1 MKRALQNFVTQMNHY
16 KRVTSN
22 TFKINNYNEMKIIN
36 KVIAVFVVL
45 IFCTA
50 CIEEEMIVV
59 NPDFTLTFQR
69 DGRQDASAGTPF
81 YVIPTGSGE
90 FITLFDGTD
99 GHVWGEEGAKGI
111 DFNKADSL
119 LVQYNDAGKY
129 KLTLV
134 ASSAGN
140 FGKEFSRMEKTVEV
154 NVVDNRNS
162 FTVFNIN
169 ETDGEFAPNNE
180 ILFSVPDIVTD
191 FNFVAVYGLQS
202 NLSKVFV
209 GGIEQTSSVTVNDF
223 SKPVVYTVKS
233 AQGDEKIYT
242 VKFSTFAASSEKAL
256 TRFALGV
263 GGNGEVGIINEETKE
278 INLISNYA
286 TNLASVR
293 LILQSSYGSKI
304 LINNV
309 AYSDRRNYDLAK
321 TVKAVKVVAQNNS
334 EVEYAIKTVLDSPVT
349 TFTFEGLVPAPVGV
363 IDATAKTITV
373 DVLKG
378 TDVTKLIAKWK
389 GSVGKVTIGNAT
401 QTNGVTVNNFSK
413 PLTYTF
419 YKGTTAGD
427 KYTVTVNVK

>member
-1 MKRALQNFVTQMNHY
+1 
-16 KRVTSN
+16 
-22 TFKINNYNEMKIIN
+22 MKIID
-36 KVIAVFVVL
+36 KIIAVFVVL
-45 IFCTA
+45 MFFTA
-50 CIEEEMIVV
+50 CIEEEMIAVD
-59 NPDFTLTFQR
+59 PDFTLTFQR
-69 DGRQDASAGTPF
+69 DGQQNASAGTPF
-81 YVIPTGSGE
+81 YIIPTGSGE
-90 FITLFDGTD
+90 FLTLFDGTD
-99 GHVWGEEGAKGI
+99 GRVWGEPGAKGI

-119 LVQYNDAGKY
+119 LVQYNNAGKY

-134 ASSAGN
+134 ASSSGN
-140 FGKEFSRMEKTVEV
+140 FGKEFSRIEKTVEV

-169 ETDGEFAPNNE
+169 STDGEFAPNNE
-180 ILFSVPDIVTD
+180 ILFSVPDVVTD

-202 NLSKVFV
+202 ELSKVFV
-209 GGIEQTSSVTVNDF
+209 SGVEQTSGVTSNNF
-223 SKPVVYTVKS
+223 AQPVIYTIKS

-242 VKFSTFAASSEKAL
+242 VKFTTFPASGEKAI
-256 TRFALGV
+256 TKFALGL
-263 GGNGEVGIINEETKE
+263 GGNGETGVIDEEKKE
-278 INLISNYA
+278 INLTSNYA

-321 TVKAVKVVAQNNS
+321 TVKSVKVVAQNNS
-334 EVEYAIKTVLDSPVT
+334 EIEYAIKTVLDNPVT
-349 TFTFEGLVPAPVGV
+349 TFTFEGLVPAPTGV
-363 IDATAKTITV
+363 IDVNAKTISV

-378 TDVTKLIAKWK
+378 TDITKLIAKWK
-389 GSVGKVTIGNAT
+389 GSVGKVTIGTVN
-401 QTNGVTVNNFSK
+401 QINGVTVNNFSK